1 MVSVN
6 NFISFLVV
14 TGFFV
19 GLIFGVVKLNDPF
32 QILVAVAFI
41 TITFYIIS
49 LGAAALFIKSM
60 KYKPR
65 YRIKTQKYENTL
77 DSVVVELEKRE
88 DQIKE
93 IYDFIRELEQEEY
106 DEIRRDSQ
114 LAAQAAKRRM

>member
-19 GLIFGVVKLNDPF
+19 GVIFGVVKLNDPF
-32 QILVAVAFI
+32 HILVAVTFI
-41 TITFYIIS
+41 TLTFYIIS

-65 YRIKTQKYENTL
+65 YRIKTQKYENAL
-77 DSVVVELEKRE
+77 DSVVVEIEKRE
-88 DQIKE
+88 DQIKDICE
-93 IYDFIRELEQEEY
+93 FIKELEQEEY
-106 DEIRRDSQ
+106 EEMRRDAQ
-114 LAAQAAKRRM
+114 IAAQSAKRRI